1 MTSYGPATAE
11 SWAVSTRSNGSV
23 PTAGVSLPGIQLG
36 ILGIPHGFTT
46 PEIQNWLRDLAGVAL
61 ETSRTDLRP
70 RPIPPLLHHSLT
82 GLLFSQTELWS
93 KTGLAMP
100 CSAVFVS
107 GPEGLAFGWVGEAR
121 VSIVADG
128 RVIEPRWV
136 LVRDESG
143 QEACSAMLPSESAVT
158 VTIECHMAGAGEAT
172 AAFEASWT
180 PASPRTS
187 APAVSPLV
195 PSDPLAGARDLPPL
209 ATLGAAEAL
218 SPDAVTPLVS
228 APRALP
234 AELPV
239 DQPGLASLGGAPV
252 EEPTTVADSSA
263 ITSLDDASAAPEP
276 VVEEPAP
283 LAPSAVWVPS
293 PEPIAPPV
301 LRSPGMPT
309 EPVGEGTVVP
319 SPSVEDVVEA
329 PDVVVEPVPTEDVV
343 ESVEPVVTED
353 VVAPVAS
360 DTVEQNPIGTTEEV
374 VGSSS
379 ESESVAQASDDDAS
393 PAAHPVG
400 RWLSRLM
407 GIARRP
413 APQPIA
419 ATEPV
424 VPPTDAVTPA
434 PSLEASEP
442 SVEPVSSRVPEVA
455 PSPSTPDVVDTSA
468 PVSTY
473 DAILSE
479 PTPPPVVAENVAPL
493 PDAMQESLDLTTPT
507 VVPPARSGRLVPVG
521 LAEILGARR
530 AANRT
535 ASTPAT
541 EPSPEGATEPAAA
554 EVAGAVPSDAVH
566 PVLQVTPPVDR
577 LDHPVTIE
585 HEPVGAHDTFGIAP
599 FTPREPAPTV
609 SAPVVRP
616 EPEVASV
623 PTVEESIPEPE
634 SVSEPEPTVEAVVA
648 DSPTAEESS
657 VEAAV
662 VSEPEPMVVESSV
675 EPEVAREPETIEPVV
690 SASVTEPVAIEESS
704 ASAQATVVE
713 PAATP
718 APEPEPVV
726 APPVRTRPVLRTD
739 EDDEPPARTRPRV
752 ASWPVPGEDPDLPET
767 PLWRRP
773 WMIAVFVLALFGVGW
788 FVGHSQAPGDEVD
801 ATPVSRAL
809 RALGLGGARFQVRVD
824 SDPPGAWIAV
834 DGRDLARRTPA
845 TVELPPGSH
854 KLSLSLPELGAH
866 EVTVTGKRGERLT
879 LDESLHGSLDV
890 LAVDASIPV
899 RVSLDGQAQGF
910 LPVHVAKLP
919 PGLHT
924 LQFSGPNMQPWAQTV
939 SVPIRRLKTLVA
951 QPMMTSATGV
961 LEVQAMMNDDAG
973 ASPLKGVSIYVD
985 GEPRGTTPLKL
996 DLPRGPHSLRAVWRG
1011 ETAPVQ
1017 VIDLPG
1023 GNRRFATFQ
1032 FGLDSDLPILRLM
1045 GRYATLPAGKVTT
1058 ITAALDGLE
1067 VRDLREAFLHVRGP
1081 EGLWRRI
1088 PMTVTAGAGGVML
1101 ATVFPAELLDPKTRT
1116 VWYLSAATRQGDEFH
1131 TEMQRS
1137 GR

>member
-1 MTSYGPATAE
+1 MTSNGPATAE

-46 PEIQNWLRDLAGVAL
+46 PEIQSWLRDLAGVAL

-93 KTGLAMP
+93 RTGLAMP

-107 GPEGLAFGWVGEAR
+107 GPEGLAFGWVGDAR
-121 VSIVADG
+121 VSIVADD
-128 RVIEPRWV
+128 RVLEPRWV
-136 LVRDESG
+136 IVRDESG
-143 QEACSAMLPSESAVT
+143 QQACSAMLPVDAAIT
-158 VTIECHMAGAGEAT
+158 VTIECHMAGAGEPT

-180 PASPRTS
+180 PASPRRS
-187 APAVSPLV
+187 APAPDPLV

-209 ATLGAAEAL
+209 DTLGAAEAL

-263 ITSLDDASAAPEP
+263 IRSLDDSSAAPEP
-276 VVEEPAP
+276 AIDSPAP
-283 LAPSAVWVPS
+283 QAPSAVWGPS
-293 PEPIAPPV
+293 TEPIPPPE
-301 LRSPGMPT
+301 LRSPRMPT
-309 EPVGEGTVVP
+309 APVVDGTVAP

-329 PDVVVEPVPTEDVV
+329 IDVVVEPGPTEAVV
-343 ESVEPVVTED
+343 GSVEPVATED

-360 DTVEQNPIGTTEEV
+360 ATVEQRPIGATEEV

-379 ESESVAQASDDDAS
+379 ESESAARTSDDEAA

-424 VPPTDAVTPA
+424 VPPADAVTPA

-455 PSPSTPDVVDTSA
+455 PTPSTPHVVDSTA

-493 PDAMQESLDLTTPT
+493 SDALQESLDLTTPA
-507 VVPPARSGRLVPVG
+507 VASPVRSGRLVPVG
-521 LAEILGARR
+521 IAEILGARR
-530 AANRT
+530 AGARP
-535 ASTPAT
+535 ASAPASESALASESTPAT
-541 EPSPEGATEPAAA
+541 APTDASVSTAASRTHA
-554 EVAGAVPSDAVH
+554 SEAAH
-566 PVLQVTPPVDR
+566 PVLQVTPPTDR

-599 FTPREPAPTV
+599 FTPREPAPSV
-609 SAPVVRP
+609 PAPIVRP

-623 PTVEESIPEPE
+623 PTVEESVAEPD
-634 SVSEPEPTVEAVVA
+634 SVSEP
-648 DSPTAEESS
+648 DPTAEASS
-657 VEAAV
+657 VKAAV
-662 VSEPEPMVVESSV
+662 VIEPETMVVESSV
-675 EPEVAREPETIEPVV
+675 EPEVVSEPETIEPVV

-704 ASAQATVVE
+704 ASAQATVVDS
-713 PAATP
+713 AATP

-726 APPVRTRPVLRTD
+726 APPARTRPVLRTV
-739 EDDEPPARTRPRV
+739 EDDEPPVRTRPRV

-773 WMIAVFVLALFGVGW
+773 GMIAGCVLALVGVGW

-809 RALGLGGARFQVRVD
+809 RAIGLGGARFQVRVD

-845 TVELPPGSH
+845 TVELAPGPH
-854 KLSLSLPELGAH
+854 RLSLSLPELGAH

-961 LEVQAMMNDDAG
+961 LEVQAMMNDDTG
-973 ASPLKGVSIYVD
+973 ASPMKGVSVYVD
-985 GEPRGTTPLKL
+985 GELRRTTPLKL

-1023 GNRRFATFQ
+1023 GNRPFATFQ
-1032 FGLDSDLPILRLM
+1032 FGLDSDLPSLRLM
-1045 GRYATLPAGKVTT
+1045 GRYATLPANVLPLTESLKETVERFLPYWHQEIAPT
-1058 ITAALDGLE
+1058 I
-1067 VRDLREAFLHVRGP
+1067 
-1081 EGLWRRI
+1081 
-1088 PMTVTAGAGGVML
+1088 
-1101 ATVFPAELLDPKTRT
+1101 K
-1116 VWYLSAATRQGDEFH
+1116 S
-1131 TEMQRS
+1131 
-1137 GR
+1137 